1 MNIGVRLETIAK
13 MVPKGASFADIG
25 TDHAYLPVF
34 LLSQDIIDS
43 AIAGD
48 IAAGPCQA
56 AKTTISMYGFS
67 KKIEVR
73 QGSGL
78 EILKPGEAD
87 VIAIAGMGA
96 GTIIDILEAKP
107 DIAKAAQLL
116 LQPMTGA
123 DALRAWLV
131 EKGWEITDEELALEN
146 AHLYDIISAKYTGI
160 SQAPNGRAERLIGS
174 INLKKQHPLL
184 AKQFAKQEAA
194 IKKLLNNM
202 SHSKAAMESDKYKDL
217 CVLLKELEALSNESN
232 PEGCNADNE

>member
-1 MNIGVRLETIAK
+1 MNIGVRLEAIAG
-13 MVPKGASFADIG
+13 MVPKGACFADIG

-34 LLSQDIIDS
+34 LLAQDIIDS

-73 QGSGL
+73 RGSGL
-78 EILKPGEAD
+78 EILKPGEAN

-96 GTIIDILEAKP
+96 GTIIEILEAKP
-107 DIAKAAQLL
+107 DIAKGAQLL

-123 DALRAWLV
+123 DTLRAWMA
-131 EKGWEITDEELALEN
+131 ENGWEITDEELAMEN
-146 AHLYDIISAKYTGI
+146 THLYDIISAKYTGI
-160 SQAPNGRAERLIGS
+160 PQAPAGRAERLIGS
-174 INLKKQHPLL
+174 INLKKKHPLL
-184 AKQFAKQEAA
+184 VQQFAKHEAA
-194 IKKLLNNM
+194 IKKLLGNM
-202 SHSKAAMESDKYKDL
+202 SHSQAAMESDKYKEL
-217 CVLLKELEALSNESN
+217 CVLLKELEALANESN